1 MSIDSALYLTLHPQ
15 NYRASDILEC
25 YISSGLQIYDTVGR
39 VHLVTSDDFDWD
51 CLTADINEIK
61 EFLNRQ
67 REKNLPAIITLF
79 ENEEPISDLMIFHD
93 RICLS
98 CDVNR
103 QVIRSVGGTEFTDVN
118 FYMQKFIPPLE
129 TGGYTVTVLKFEE
142 IRY

>member
-25 YISSGLQIYDTVGR
+25 YISSGLQIYDTEGR

-51 CLTADINEIK
+51 YLTADINEIK

-79 ENEEPISDLMIFHD
+79 ENGEPITDLMIFHD
-93 RICLS
+93 GICLS
-98 CDVNR
+98 CDINR
-103 QVIRSVGGTEFTDVN
+103 KIIRSVGGMKFTDVN
-118 FYMQKFIPPLE
+118 FYLQKFIPPLV
-129 TGGYTVTVLKFEE
+129 TGGYTVTLLKFEE
-142 IRY
+142 IR